1 MGKIGINTLSPVSSF
16 YINTRDAIRIPVGD
30 EDNDKPTG
38 EDGYIR
44 YNSTKKE
51 FEGFGNGEWSSFN
64 SVGNIEGNV
73 KLTVDNNEFKFF
85 TGSSVDDQLKDL
97 K

>member
-1 MGKIGINTLSPVSSF
+1 MYGINTSKPESSF
-16 YINTRDAIRIPVGD
+16 YINSTDAIRIPVGD

-44 YNSTKKE
+44 YNSTKQE
-51 FEGFGNGEWSSFN
+51 YEGFGNGEWSSFN
-64 SVGNIEGNV
+64 SVSNEGNV
-73 KLTVDNNEFKFF
+73 KLTVDDNGLKFLQDPQM
-85 TGSSVDDQLKDL
+85 VNQLKDL